1 MMRRWRPAGRRVE
14 LVVGDLDDFEAPAVR
29 VHALVRDEES
39 AERVLVL
46 AAAAEGLDP
55 VGWVWL

>member
-1 MMRRWRPAGRRVE
+1 M
-14 LVVGDLDDFEAPAVR
+14 DDFEAPAVR